1 MIASG
6 FHKCNSQ
13 RHIHLR
19 IADGYYLNM
28 RGIEKIRNR
37 AARLRLLNKEY
48 TFEEMAKRLG
58 GNANPRYLSQI
69 ANEYLGKGRKTPR
82 SLSDNYASRLE
93 ECFGLKEGWFDLPL
107 DEEAGQDAEH
117 ATPGRTPNT
126 EPGAAE
132 GVETGSIDELINL
145 ATPRSRETLQRI
157 RQRILDGSLDDD
169 DLAVLSAMAD
179 RLAEKKQKK

>member
-6 FHKCNSQ
+6 FYKCNSQ
-13 RHIHLR
+13 WHIPLKIASGYHL
-19 IADGYYLNM
+19 GM

-37 AARLRLLNKEY
+37 AARLRLLNNEY

-93 ECFGLKEGWFDLPL
+93 TCFGLENGWFDIPIGDTTGHGEMPPGSQPSQDDSPL
-107 DEEAGQDAEH
+107 
-117 ATPGRTPNT
+117 
-126 EPGAAE
+126 
-132 GVETGSIDELINL
+132 ELIRSL
-145 ATPRSRETLQRI
+145 KGRATERSIQTLNELEIYATKGTLTDEQWKT
-157 RQRILDGSLDDD
+157 
-169 DLAVLSAMAD
+169 LSEVAK
-179 RLAEKKQKK
+179 RFAEN